1 MLPPRGELLNLER
14 LEQRGRQLALEMAT
28 SATRSRASV
37 RAHGR
42 RLDEN
47 ARVLRRAY
55 LTFSEDV
62 RREAIPPAAEWLLD
76 NYHLVEAEIVG
87 IRRDLPAAYHLQLPI
102 VAGDREVVPFAG
114 RARIYALALDVV
126 EHSDARID
134 AYRLERFLALFQSVA
149 PLSLGELWAWPSVVK
164 TALIEH
170 LRRICDVLLASRAD
184 HVAAARYMEPLESGG
199 DADALPELPQV
210 FSPAFLVELLARL
223 REHGPRVAAFRS
235 RLEARFAAAGQNT
248 EDAVRADQQ
257 THAAVQVSIGNTIT
271 SLRLCATLNWSAFI
285 ERVSLVEQVLQGDPS
300 GAYSRMTFESRDRY
314 RAAVEEIAGRSGDEQ
329 VAVARQAVDAARE
342 TLGRS
347 AAASPGGDARASHVG
362 YHLIGRGR
370 AGFEKL
376 VRHAPKAGAALR
388 RLVFRNATTAY
399 LGAITLLTLLGVAA
413 AFAAADAAGAG
424 KATVVWTC
432 LLALMPAS
440 ELAVGLVQ
448 RLVAAL
454 AAPRRLPRFSFDG
467 GVPDTARTLVV
478 VPTILDSV
486 AAAVALFEH
495 LEVQALGNSDANIH
509 FAVLADFSDSTRPRD
524 PEDAAIVGA
533 ARDAVREL
541 NARHNGNGGERFWFF
556 HRERRFSE
564 SEGIWMGWERKRGKI
579 EEFARLLRGA
589 TDTSYEHDARLFE
602 TLPHFRYLI
611 TLDRDT
617 RLPREAA
624 RTLIGIA
631 DHPLNRPAF
640 EAGVG
645 RVVEGYGILQP
656 RVSVTFE
663 SAAGS
668 IFARLYAGHT
678 GVDPYTS
685 AVSDAYQD
693 LFGEGIFTGK
703 GLIEIDAF
711 NAALEGRVPENAL
724 LSHDLFE
731 GLYARTALV
740 SDVELVD
747 DYPASV
753 LAHARRQHRWV
764 RGDWQILRWLSPFVP
779 VRGGVERNTLPAIS
793 RFKIFD
799 NLRRSLVPPCYVA
812 FLAGAWTFF
821 PGAPW
826 MWTAALL
833 AVLAFPAFFKI
844 PGVLRPRRGER
855 ATVWA
860 RYLVEEIG
868 TALAQWAITLTF
880 LAYQAAAM
888 LHAIGLTLVR
898 VLVTR
903 RRMLEWE
910 TAAASQARTRHLVG
924 LAGLRAFAVEMVASP
939 AIALALVPFVLAAG
953 HGAPAAAAPIL
964 LLWLVAP
971 LVAYLLSQRAVAP
984 QPRALTSDERTR
996 WRMIARKTWRYFDEL
1011 VGEADH
1017 FLPPD
1022 NLQEEPGRMVAR
1034 RTSPTDIAMG
1044 LLATLAAHDLGYLD
1058 TASLEERLRRT
1069 LTTLGSMEHFRGH
1082 LLNWYETSSL
1092 APLLPRYVSTVDSG
1106 NLAGVLMALAQGLL
1120 EIAERPDPNDRLA
1133 GGVEDAEELLQV
1145 ARAHAARNRRTFDPE
1160 VEYWTRML
1168 AQSQDLVERRAQ
1180 LPTDRPALVALAER
1194 CEAMA
1199 RDMDFGFL
1207 YDDGRKLFSIG
1218 YQLADHGASGRLD
1231 TSYYDLLASEARL
1244 ASFIAIANEQVPQSH
1259 WFQLGRPVTSVDG
1272 VPVLLSWSAT
1282 MFEYL
1287 MPMLLMKTYPGTLL
1301 DRATRMAVKHQ
1312 ERYGVARGVPW
1323 GMSESGFAV
1332 TDRLGQY
1339 QYKAFGVPGLG
1350 MKRGLADELVIAPYA
1365 TALAAQVD
1373 APAALANF
1381 ERLAR
1386 LGGEGPYGFY
1396 EALDFTPRKTELEAA
1411 ADGAHTGGNRPEA
1424 VVVRAY
1430 LAHHQGMTIG
1440 AIANVLDACSMTR
1453 RFHADPRVQAT
1464 ELLLQERVPRG
1475 LATQNPRPAEETRVA
1490 VAAPSLSLA
1499 TLPLAP
1505 HRSPARAL
1513 PLERRLYRDRHQR
1526 RRRRLSVPGDRGD
1539 AAARGSDARHARAV
1553 DVHLPRDV
1561 RDGSVWSPA
1570 FHPADREP
1578 EEYLVTFLPQKATF
1592 RRLRRRHRVACSRL
1606 RSRPRTTS
1614 RCAA

>member
-1 MLPPRGELLNLER
+1 M
-14 LEQRGRQLALEMAT
+14 
-28 SATRSRASV
+28 
-37 RAHGR
+37 
-42 RLDEN
+42 
-47 ARVLRRAY
+47 
-55 LTFSEDV
+55 
-62 RREAIPPAAEWLLD
+62 
-76 NYHLVEAEIVG
+76 
-87 IRRDLPAAYHLQLPI
+87 PI

-668 IFARLYAGHT
+668 HLRAAVRGPHRRRSVHLGRLRRLPGPVRRRHLHRQ
-678 GVDPYTS
+678 GPHRV
-685 AVSDAYQD
+685 
-693 LFGEGIFTGK
+693 
-703 GLIEIDAF
+703 DAF

-764 RGDWQILRWLSPFVP
+764 RGDWQILRWLFA
-779 VRGGVERNTLPAIS
+779 VR
-793 RFKIFD
+793 
-799 NLRRSLVPPCYVA
+799 
-812 FLAGAWTFF
+812 AGA
-821 PGAPW
+821 
-826 MWTAALL
+826 
-833 AVLAFPAFFKI
+833 
-844 PGVLRPRRGER
+844 RR
-855 ATVWA
+855 
-860 RYLVEEIG
+860 
-868 TALAQWAITLTF
+868 
-880 LAYQAAAM
+880 
-888 LHAIGLTLVR
+888 
-898 VLVTR
+898 
-903 RRMLEWE
+903 
-910 TAAASQARTRHLVG
+910 
-924 LAGLRAFAVEMVASP
+924 
-939 AIALALVPFVLAAG
+939 
-953 HGAPAAAAPIL
+953 
-964 LLWLVAP
+964 
-971 LVAYLLSQRAVAP
+971 
-984 QPRALTSDERTR
+984 
-996 WRMIARKTWRYFDEL
+996 
-1011 VGEADH
+1011 
-1017 FLPPD
+1017 
-1022 NLQEEPGRMVAR
+1022 
-1034 RTSPTDIAMG
+1034 
-1044 LLATLAAHDLGYLD
+1044 
-1058 TASLEERLRRT
+1058 
-1069 LTTLGSMEHFRGH
+1069 
-1082 LLNWYETSSL
+1082 
-1092 APLLPRYVSTVDSG
+1092 
-1106 NLAGVLMALAQGLL
+1106 
-1120 EIAERPDPNDRLA
+1120 
-1133 GGVEDAEELLQV
+1133 
-1145 ARAHAARNRRTFDPE
+1145 
-1160 VEYWTRML
+1160 
-1168 AQSQDLVERRAQ
+1168 RRAQ
-1180 LPTDRPALVALAER
+1180 HAA
-1194 CEAMA
+1194 
-1199 RDMDFGFL
+1199 
-1207 YDDGRKLFSIG
+1207 GRS
-1218 YQLADHGASGRLD
+1218 AASRSS
-1231 TSYYDLLASEARL
+1231 TTCAAAWCR
-1244 ASFIAIANEQVPQSH
+1244 
-1259 WFQLGRPVTSVDG
+1259 
-1272 VPVLLSWSAT
+1272 
-1282 MFEYL
+1282 
-1287 MPMLLMKTYPGTLL
+1287 
-1301 DRATRMAVKHQ
+1301 RATSRSWRA
-1312 ERYGVARGVPW
+1312 
-1323 GMSESGFAV
+1323 
-1332 TDRLGQY
+1332 
-1339 QYKAFGVPGLG
+1339 PG
-1350 MKRGLADELVIAPYA
+1350 PSS
-1365 TALAAQVD
+1365 
-1373 APAALANF
+1373 
-1381 ERLAR
+1381 
-1386 LGGEGPYGFY
+1386 
-1396 EALDFTPRKTELEAA
+1396 
-1411 ADGAHTGGNRPEA
+1411 
-1424 VVVRAY
+1424 RA
-1430 LAHHQGMTIG
+1430 
-1440 AIANVLDACSMTR
+1440 
-1453 RFHADPRVQAT
+1453 
-1464 ELLLQERVPRG
+1464 
-1475 LATQNPRPAEETRVA
+1475 
-1490 VAAPSLSLA
+1490 
-1499 TLPLAP
+1499 
-1505 HRSPARAL
+1505 ARATWTA
-1513 PLERRLYRDRHQR
+1513 
-1526 RRRRLSVPGDRGD
+1526 G
-1539 AAARGSDARHARAV
+1539 AARGAR
-1553 DVHLPRDV
+1553 LPRLLQDPRGAASAPRGA
-1561 RDGSVWSPA
+1561 RDGVGA
-1570 FHPADREP
+1570 
-1578 EEYLVTFLPQKATF
+1578 LPGRGDSA
-1592 RRLRRRHRVACSRL
+1592 R
-1606 RSRPRTTS
+1606 RSRSGRSP
-1614 RCAA
+1614 